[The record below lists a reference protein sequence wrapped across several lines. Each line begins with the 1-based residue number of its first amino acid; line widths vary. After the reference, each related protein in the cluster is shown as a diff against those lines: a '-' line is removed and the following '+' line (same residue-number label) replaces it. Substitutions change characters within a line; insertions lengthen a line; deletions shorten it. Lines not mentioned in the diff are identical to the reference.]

1 MSTVETWISI
11 IGSLASIG
19 GAAWAFI
26 EARDASRSASRAER
40 VRSELVTRREMVELS
55 QIHTETKRILG
66 VVSRIGPS
74 SSLNLLTGIDC
85 SSIAK
90 DVEEYCRLINEHSTH
105 YSELFKNHA
114 LKLCSDLNGDITSLA
129 DATQQH
135 EKKEI
140 GTRIYH
146 KINSFLPVAKNL
158 ADEKKETIA
167 TGN

>member
-1 MSTVETWISI
+1 MGTAETWISI

-19 GAAWAFI
+19 GAAWAFF

-40 VRSELVTRREMVELS
+40 VRSEIVTRREMVELS

-114 LKLCSDLNGDITSLA
+114 LKLCGDLNDDITSLA
-129 DATQQH
+129 EATQQH